1 MILENVCVDIEKSLR
16 EIYDVLKKANPNT
29 VDDIFKLASGMIHS
43 ENIFSGEDIAFFSKK
58 GLYEKVVD
66 KGVRLELLQMQ
77 YLDLV
82 IKLLDSIENIH
93 DEKTTDILHKQI
105 VDIEKKYDENL
116 GIYKKVFHNVQSRRL
131 VVQPIREIIGMSK
144 SRTLNEKLEMGH
156 SYMFLLDKSDRTF
169 DIFATYVKDGYH
181 GLCISRYFPMKIRK
195 KYGLE
200 KTPML
205 WLSHTDSEESHL
217 DPSNLGVLT
226 NVLRDFFQKTEK
238 GIVLLEGL
246 EYLII
251 QNGFDTVLRFIQ
263 YLNEHVVTNKVILVV
278 PFNKESIAV
287 RELALLK
294 SELEVI
300 EENQKK

>member
-1 MILENVCVDIEKSLR
+1 MILENVCEDIEKSLR
-16 EIYDVLKKANPNT
+16 EIYDALKKANPNT

-43 ENIFSGEDIAFFSKK
+43 ESIFSGEDIAFFSKK

-66 KGVRLELLQMQ
+66 KGVRLELLQMH
-77 YLDLV
+77 YRDLV

-93 DEKTTDILHKQI
+93 DEKTTELLHKQI
-105 VDIEKKYDENL
+105 VEIEKKYDGNL

-144 SRTLNEKLEMGH
+144 ARPLSEKLEMGH

-226 NVLRDFFQKTEK
+226 NILRDFFQKTEK

-246 EYLII
+246 EYLVI

-263 YLNEHVVTNKVILVV
+263 YLNEHVVTNKVILIV
-278 PFNKESIAV
+278 PFNKESIAD
-287 RELALLK
+287 K
-294 SELEVI
+294 
-300 EENQKK
+300 

>member
-1 MILENVCVDIEKSLR
+1 MKLEDVCEDIERSVK
-16 EIYDVLKKANPNT
+16 EIYDVLKKADPNT

-43 ENIFSGEDIAFFSKK
+43 ENIFSGEDIAFLSRK
-58 GLYEKVVD
+58 GLYEKAVD
-66 KGVRLELLQMQ
+66 KGMRLELLQMQ
-77 YLDLV
+77 YVDL
-82 IKLLDSIENIH
+82 IFKLCDSIENIH
-93 DEKTTDILHKQI
+93 DEKTTAKLHEQVVEVVK
-105 VDIEKKYDENL
+105 VHDANL
-116 GIYKKVFHNVQSRRL
+116 GVYKKIYHNVRSRSL
-131 VVQPIREIIGMSK
+131 VVYPIKEIIGMNKAKPFS
-144 SRTLNEKLEMGH
+144 EKLETGH
-156 SYMFLLDKSDRTF
+156 SYIFLLDKADRTF

-226 NVLRDFFQKTEK
+226 NILRDFFNKTEK

-278 PFNKESIAV
+278 PFNKESIET

-300 EENQKK
+300 EEK

>member
-1 MILENVCVDIEKSLR
+1 MKLEDVCEDIEKSLK
-16 EIYDVLKKANPNT
+16 EIYDVLKKADPEK
-29 VDDIFKLASGMIHS
+29 VDDIFKLALGMIHS
-43 ENIFSGEDIAFFSKK
+43 ESIFSGEDIAFLSKK

-66 KGVRLELLQMQ
+66 KGVRIELLQKHYM
-77 YLDLV
+77 DLV
-82 IKLLDSIENIH
+82 FKILDSVENIH
-93 DEKTTDILHKQI
+93 DEKTTETVHQQI
-105 VDIEKKYDENL
+105 VEVEKKYDVNL
-116 GIYKKVFHNVQSRRL
+116 GVYKKVYHNVRSRRL
-131 VVQPIREIIGMSK
+131 VVYPIKEIIGMARAK
-144 SRTLNEKLEMGH
+144 PITEKLEMGH
-156 SYMFLLDKSDRTF
+156 SYMFLIDKSERTF
-169 DIFATYVKDGYH
+169 EIFATYVKDGYH

-226 NVLRDFFQKTEK
+226 NILRDFFNKTER
-238 GIVLLEGL
+238 GVVLLEGL

-263 YLNEHVVTNKVILVV
+263 YLNEHVVTNKVILLI
-278 PFNKESIAV
+278 PFNKESIET

-300 EENQKK
+300 EER

>member
-1 MILENVCVDIEKSLR
+1 MKLEDICEDIEKSLK
-16 EIYDVLKKANPNT
+16 EIYDVLKKADPEK
-29 VDDIFKLASGMIHS
+29 VDDIFKLALGMIHS
-43 ENIFSGEDIAFFSKK
+43 ENIFSGEDIAFLSKK

-66 KGVRLELLQMQ
+66 KGVRIELLQKH
-77 YLDLV
+77 YIDLV
-82 IKLLDSIENIH
+82 FKILDSVENIH
-93 DEKTTDILHKQI
+93 DEKTTETIHQLI
-105 VDIEKKYDENL
+105 VGVEKTYDANI
-116 GIYKKVFHNVQSRRL
+116 GVYKKVYHNVRSRRL
-131 VVQPIREIIGMSK
+131 VVYPIKEIIGMARAK
-144 SRTLNEKLEMGH
+144 PITEKLEIGH
-156 SYMFLLDKSDRTF
+156 SYMFLLDKSERTF
-169 DIFATYVKDGYH
+169 EIFATYVKDGYH

-226 NVLRDFFQKTEK
+226 NILRDFFNKTER
-238 GIVLLEGL
+238 GVVLLEGL

-263 YLNEHVVTNKVILVV
+263 YLNEHVVTNKVILLI
-278 PFNKESIAV
+278 PFNKESIET

-300 EENQKK
+300 AER

>member
-1 MILENVCVDIEKSLR
+1 
-16 EIYDVLKKANPNT
+16 
-29 VDDIFKLASGMIHS
+29 
-43 ENIFSGEDIAFFSKK
+43 
-58 GLYEKVVD
+58 VD
-66 KGVRLELLQMQ
+66 KGVRIELLQKH
-77 YLDLV
+77 YIDLV
-82 IKLLDSIENIH
+82 FKILDSVENIH
-93 DEKTTDILHKQI
+93 DEMTTETIHQLIVGVEKT
-105 VDIEKKYDENL
+105 YDANI
-116 GIYKKVFHNVQSRRL
+116 GVYKKVYHNVRSRRL
-131 VVQPIREIIGMSK
+131 VVYPIKEIIGMARAK
-144 SRTLNEKLEMGH
+144 PITEKLEIGH
-156 SYMFLLDKSDRTF
+156 SYMFLLDKSERTF
-169 DIFATYVKDGYH
+169 EIFATYVKDGYH

-226 NVLRDFFQKTEK
+226 NILRDFFNKTER
-238 GIVLLEGL
+238 GVVLLEGL

-263 YLNEHVVTNKVILVV
+263 YLNEHVVTNKVILLI
-278 PFNKESIAV
+278 PFNKESIET

-300 EENQKK
+300 AER